1 MDRLALLSGDHGQ
14 EDQVLE
20 TDIMRFLAII
30 GFVFWILFSIV
41 KSIPFRIPAHDS
53 SLHKVTSVEK
63 PEPAPAMSKAVI
75 KEETFAI
82 KPFAKENVKPV
93 FDQQKKQNAGNISKK
108 QEQIAKS
115 EKPSGLHMQFYSL
128 DDLLSLMT
136 KGRVRIFCLARAR
149 GFELFF
155 EGHSAG
161 GSVTFKGVS
170 VIPESLWEIKSGKDR
185 AYFLEQMTR
194 GNPAIQSF
202 TKQQILVFFADKGM
216 ENRLTQR
223 LRQLQ
228 EDGKNGI
235 LSITDKGDVVFRD
248 FGQSRKT
255 GNDAVTEGGKQ

>member
-1 MDRLALLSGDHGQ
+1 MDRLALLSDDHSQ

-41 KSIPFRIPAHDS
+41 KSIPFSIPAHDS
-53 SLHKVTSVEK
+53 SLHKVTIVEK

-82 KPFAKENVKPV
+82 KPR
-93 FDQQKKQNAGNISKK
+93 
-108 QEQIAKS
+108 
-115 EKPSGLHMQFYSL
+115 GLHMQFYSL

-136 KGRVRIFCLARAR
+136 EGRVRIFCLARAR

-155 EGHSAG
+155 EGHSAR

-194 GNPAIQSF
+194 SNPAIQSF
-202 TKQQILVFFADKGM
+202 TMRQILVFFADKGM
-216 ENRLTQR
+216 ENRLAQR

-228 EDGKNGI
+228 GDGKNGI

-248 FGQSRKT
+248 FGQSSKA
-255 GNDAVTEGGKQ
+255 GNDAVTKGGKR